1 MKYAA
6 KKLSAL
12 IITLFMVSV
21 LAFLAFQIIPG
32 DPTTKMLGTEATP
45 EAVRELPCPA
55 WVWIVPGFPA
65 AMGVGWPLPV
75 RRHGHQLQLSNACG
89 RHDRTK
95 AAGYGPAD
103 RPVLCVHGAA
113 VHTPGSPGGQPCV
126 IGFWTAPCRRISSHE
141 YPPFS
146 GILMCYVFGILFRLF
161 VPGVC
166 RSGSR
171 SLGMYPVPGVSR
183 PWPLPFPGRP

>member
-21 LAFLAFQIIPG
+21 LAFLPFQIIPG

-45 EAVRELPCPA
+45 EAVRELPCQRDLDLS
-55 WVWIVPGFPA
+55 GFPA
-65 AMGVGWPLPV
+65 LWELAGRLPV

-95 AAGYGPAD
+95 AAGL
-103 RPVLCVHGAA
+103 RPC
-113 VHTPGSPGGQPCV
+113 
-126 IGFWTAPCRRISSHE
+126 
-141 YPPFS
+141 
-146 GILMCYVFGILFRLF
+146 
-161 VPGVC
+161 
-166 RSGSR
+166 
-171 SLGMYPVPGVSR
+171 
-183 PWPLPFPGRP
+183 